1 MTRALARTLPRTL
14 TVLVV
19 LAVIVAIGLSFVGG
33 DSSETRR
40 EGTTPVDQP
49 GYFLTDATITDT
61 AADGSPRVSI
71 HAEHI
76 EQLPA
81 DNSFQLETLHLTY
94 NGAANG
100 PWVVTADHGVVPGAS
115 KVVHLSGNVRIQ
127 GLIAQSMPEAVIE
140 TPTLEFD
147 TDNSTAHTDDDV
159 KVVVGTRTL
168 TARGLDADLKQ
179 RHLRLESRVHG
190 QFTAPFNRQSNP

>member
-1 MTRALARTLPRTL
+1 MTRALPRSL
-14 TVLVV
+14 LILVV
-19 LAVIVAIGLSFVGG
+19 LALIVVIGLSFVGG

-40 EGTTPVDQP
+40 KANTPVDQP
-49 GYFLTDATITDT
+49 GYFLTNATITDT

-76 EQLPA
+76 EQVPA
-81 DNSFQLETLHLTY
+81 DNSIQLETLHLTY
-94 NGAANG
+94 NSEANG
-100 PWVVTADHGVVPGAS
+100 PWLVTADHGVVPGAS
-115 KVVHLSGNVRIQ
+115 KVVRLSGNVRIQ

-159 KVVVGTRTL
+159 RVVVGTRTL

-190 QFTAPFNRQSNP
+190 QFNPPFNRQSIQ